1 VSGLPADTPAY
12 LKALA
17 AHAGIDAAGV
27 SPPTEGRAR
36 INGLSLRWLDW
47 GDPTAPPIVL
57 LHGGGQSARTWDA
70 CCLVLARRHRCL
82 ALDQRG
88 HGDSAWSPE
97 GAYGFDD
104 HADDIAA
111 FLDALD
117 LRAPTLA
124 GMSMGGINA
133 IVCAAR
139 DPRRLRALVIVDV
152 APEVQVEPVERM
164 MRGIAANRRFASPRD
179 AAGRLARLGAR
190 RDRTLLEATL
200 ALNLR
205 RQADGAW
212 TWKYDPRTLADL
224 SAEQILA
231 PRRPLWDVLPRI
243 DCPALVVRGAQS
255 EIFSEADATRLARSL
270 PRASRATVQ
279 GARHSVQTD
288 NPAGLAQAMV
298 AFERSLGERP
308 ARARPDPGGPEP
320 DQVEAR

>member
-1 VSGLPADTPAY
+1 VRGLPADTPAY
-12 LKALA
+12 LQALA

-27 SPPTEGRAR
+27 PPPTEGRLR
-36 INGLSLRWLDW
+36 VNGLALRWLDW
-47 GDPTAPPIVL
+47 GDPAAPPIVL

-88 HGDSAWSPE
+88 HGDSAWSPQ

-111 FLDALD
+111 FIDALD
-117 LRAPTLA
+117 LEAPTLA

-139 DPRRLRALVIVDV
+139 DPRRLRALVVVDV
-152 APEVQVEPVERM
+152 APEVQLEAVERM
-164 MRGIAANRRFASPRD
+164 MQGIAAYRRFASPRD
-179 AAGRLARLGAR
+179 AAERLARLGAR
-190 RDRTLLEATL
+190 RERTLLEATL

-205 RQADGAW
+205 QEADGGW

-231 PRRPLWDVLPRI
+231 PRRPLWHVLPRI
-243 DCPALVVRGAQS
+243 TCPTLVVRGAQS
-255 EIFSEADATRLARSL
+255 EIFSEGDADRLAAHL
-270 PRASRATVQ
+270 PDVTLATVPN
-279 GARHSVQTD
+279 ARHSVQTD

-298 AFERSLGERP
+298 RFEERLGAVP
-308 ARARPDPGGPEP
+308 KAG
-320 DQVEAR
+320 